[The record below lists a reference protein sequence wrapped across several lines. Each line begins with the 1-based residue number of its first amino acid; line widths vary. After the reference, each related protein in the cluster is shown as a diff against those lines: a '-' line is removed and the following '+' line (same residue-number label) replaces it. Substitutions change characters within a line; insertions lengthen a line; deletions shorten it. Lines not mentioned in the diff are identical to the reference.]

1 MEPKNISNEIM
12 KGLEYLKEKIFLF
25 FSFFSKGTD
34 KDNSAFD
41 KKKEIIME
49 AINQSQKKYEKEV
62 KEEEEKF
69 KKEKA
74 IILIQKSE
82 EIKKIENNK
91 KKEIEEGNKRYQNLI
106 AYLDSIKNDKNKI
119 IEFLQNKNCTN

>member
-1 MEPKNISNEIM
+1 MEQKNISNEIM
-12 KGLEYLKEKIFLF
+12 KRFEFLKEKILLF
-25 FSFFSKGTD
+25 FSLFSKGTD
-34 KDNSAFD
+34 KNNSAFD
-41 KKKEIIME
+41 AKKGIIME

-62 KEEEEKF
+62 KDEEEKF

-91 KKEIEEGNKRYQNLI
+91 KKEIEQNNKKYKNLMS
-106 AYLDSIKNDKNKI
+106 YLDSIKNDKNKI
-119 IEFLQNKNCTN
+119 IEFLQNKNYL

>member
-1 MEPKNISNEIM
+1 MESKNISNEIM
-12 KGLEYLKEKIFLF
+12 KGIEFLKQKILFLF
-25 FSFFSKGTD
+25 SLFSKGTD
-34 KDNSAFD
+34 KNNSSFD
-41 KKKEIIME
+41 AKKGIIME

-91 KKEIEEGNKRYQNLI
+91 KKEIEQGNKKHKNLL

-119 IEFLQNKNCTN
+119 IEFLQNKNCY